1 METPAVD
8 APQYV
13 YAIRGA
19 CMSKVK
25 IGRWRGSISA
35 LFSRYTTY
43 YGWGF
48 DATVFQ
54 VDDSVFVE
62 NLLKKVL
69 RPHWWRN
76 ELFSP
81 QAMPSF
87 MEVGSEF
94 CHDSVFST
102 DLLLKN
108 AAYDAKRKVE
118 CVATAIYSGM
128 RDFESARKRKRED
141 EAQAEADR
149 VERNRE
155 RRAEK
160 KRQKAL
166 QKQKRDKEKAKN
178 ITEALEGFIRGKCTL
193 GDGLRVDTTAFKK
206 TFESATKIQMSA
218 STLKSLMEQRS
229 LPLQRR
235 RLCSDMH
242 PKQVFEGIAFL

>member
-1 METPAVD
+1 METPSVD

-25 IGRWRGSISA
+25 IGRWRGSISN
-35 LFSRYTTY
+35 LFSRYVTP

-69 RPHWWRN
+69 RPHRWRN

-87 MEVGSEF
+87 MEVGVEF
-94 CHDSVFST
+94 CHDKVFST

-108 AAYDAKRKVE
+108 AAFEAKLKVE
-118 CVATAIYSGM
+118 GVATAIYSGM
-128 RDFESARKRKRED
+128 RGFESARKRKREE
-141 EAQAEADR
+141 EAQAEADK
-149 VERNRE
+149 VEKNRDRRAENKRQKVIQKQERDE
-155 RRAEK
+155 RRAKLVE
-160 KRQKAL
+160 
-166 QKQKRDKEKAKN
+166 
-178 ITEALEGFIRGKCTL
+178 EALDEFIRTQCSL
-193 GDGLRVDTTAFKK
+193 EEGLRTDTTEFR
-206 TFESATKIQMSA
+206 
-218 STLKSLMEQRS
+218 KS
-229 LPLQRR
+229 
-235 RLCSDMH
+235 
-242 PKQVFEGIAFL
+242 F